1 MSHHVC
7 RFCGSKEGT
16 SSFKQCS
23 DCKAVRYCSRKCQ
36 QKHWRQHKTLC
47 QAISS
52 LEERKCREDREK
64 TGVFVSHLLPQEH
77 AQVVRLVGHKC
88 TVKCV
93 LNGFETDALWD
104 TGAQVS
110 IILRSLLKR
119 CLPGCDIQDM
129 TELLGVDG
137 LDLKAANGTDLPY
150 EGWVLT
156 KKR

>member
-1 MSHHVC
+1 M
-7 RFCGSKEGT
+7 
-16 SSFKQCS
+16 
-23 DCKAVRYCSRKCQ
+23 
-36 QKHWRQHKTLC
+36 
-47 QAISS
+47 
-52 LEERKCREDREK
+52 EERKCREDREK

-156 KKR
+156 KKRLKPLFSSSNLSL